1 MVRLWRCLCSD
12 VAVKQMILSIDEHMP
27 CIVMDLDETHVLVNT
42 TLVDQLRIMLDA
54 EVREKSTTHAYQ
66 FEKNTY
72 TLDI

>member
-1 MVRLWRCLCSD
+1 
-12 VAVKQMILSIDEHMP
+12 MP